1 MAEAAGLVL
10 GAIPLVF
17 LALDKYQE
25 CLEAAHCYARYE
37 DTLLSIRDEVFIQ
50 QKLFYDTMETMGL
63 YEPNYAQLE
72 QCLQSHF
79 PDNHKQFMRCI
90 KRMADTINR
99 LMTKLEIDAS
109 SKQAGDI
116 SSRVGWEWR
125 RVKRSLSTKERR
137 KMFDEL
143 EHLNYNLR
151 ALLSRPEL
159 PSKDWTPRVQT
170 FVARYNQ
177 NDCDAWRRAEVK
189 VDATVTSSSSARNDE
204 QVLGPTIR
212 DIQLLS
218 VVPPQSTSTGQQ
230 SRSLF
235 QWRPRSRST
244 SPLPPSPS
252 SPAPAASLVNSAKKI
267 DSLCRFVQGLDNGGE
282 PLGFLAVPGGTKRV
296 HVSTFPGAHKEEA
309 TLVHLLPPS
318 NPPDHLKLSRRKR
331 FEIAAAAAWATLL
344 LCDTPWLDHT
354 WDKHGLCFFSE
365 NAAGLPLSKRCVSMI
380 QGSALGPNLTIAGN
394 SKRLVR
400 NEATF
405 SLGVLLIE
413 LCLDQSFED
422 CKRAA
427 NIGTTAT
434 NIVDDYDFAQSL
446 IENVFRQGG
455 NSYGDAV
462 QRCIEFAFPGRPAT
476 RNFSDAAFREQFHH
490 LVVAPI
496 EAALSTC
503 EPD

>member
-1 MAEAAGLVL
+1 
-10 GAIPLVF
+10 
-17 LALDKYQE
+17 
-25 CLEAAHCYARYE
+25 
-37 DTLLSIRDEVFIQ
+37 
-50 QKLFYDTMETMGL
+50 
-63 YEPNYAQLE
+63 
-72 QCLQSHF
+72 
-79 PDNHKQFMRCI
+79 
-90 KRMADTINR
+90 
-99 LMTKLEIDAS
+99 
-109 SKQAGDI
+109 
-116 SSRVGWEWR
+116 
-125 RVKRSLSTKERR
+125 
-137 KMFDEL
+137 MFDEL
-143 EHLNYNLR
+143 QHSNYNLR

-177 NDCDAWRRAEVK
+177 NDCDAVRSQACEVKKALDACWRCSCPHQTSLDLNWHTNRPTRSPVFSVSLSYDIASNLSLTRISQWRRAEVK

-252 SPAPAASLVNSAKKI
+252 SSAPAASLVNSAKKI

-296 HVSTFPGAHKEEA
+296 HLSTFPGAHKEEA

-462 QRCIEFAFPGRPAT
+462 QRCIEFAFPGRPTT

-496 EAALSTC
+496 EAVLSTC

>member
-1 MAEAAGLVL
+1 
-10 GAIPLVF
+10 
-17 LALDKYQE
+17 
-25 CLEAAHCYARYE
+25 
-37 DTLLSIRDEVFIQ
+37 
-50 QKLFYDTMETMGL
+50 
-63 YEPNYAQLE
+63 
-72 QCLQSHF
+72 
-79 PDNHKQFMRCI
+79 
-90 KRMADTINR
+90 
-99 LMTKLEIDAS
+99 
-109 SKQAGDI
+109 
-116 SSRVGWEWR
+116 
-125 RVKRSLSTKERR
+125 
-137 KMFDEL
+137 MFDEL
-143 EHLNYNLR
+143 QQSNYNLR

-177 NDCDAWRRAEVK
+177 NDCDAVRSQACEVKKALDACWRCSCPHQTSLDLNWHTNRPTRSPVFSVSLSYDIANNLSLTRISQWRKAEVK

-204 QVLGPTIR
+204 QVLGPPIR
-212 DIQLLS
+212 DIQLLTVAPS
-218 VVPPQSTSTGQQ
+218 QSKATRQQPQNVFSKW
-230 SRSLF
+230 RS
-235 QWRPRSRST
+235 RSRST
-244 SPLPPSPS
+244 SPLPPSTS
-252 SPAPAASLVNSAKKI
+252 SPIPATSLPDPAKQI
-267 DSLCRFVQGLDNGGE
+267 DSLCRFIQGLDNGGE
-282 PLGFLAVPGGTKRV
+282 PLGFLSVPGG
-296 HVSTFPGAHKEEA
+296 AHTEEA

-318 NPPDHLKLSRRKR
+318 KPPDHLKLSRRKR

-380 QGSALGPNLTIAGN
+380 QGSALGPNLTVAGN

-434 NIVDDYDFAQSL
+434 SIVDDYDFAESL

-455 NSYGDAV
+455 NSYGYAV
-462 QRCIEFAFPGRPAT
+462 QRCIEFAFTGRPAT